1 MSTAA
6 SGERS
11 DWLSRLTLE
20 LTRAETF
27 DEGVEAARN
36 ACAAGASLAAAV
48 ITAGAY
54 YDNPFTGAP
63 ALRACMQRLTGLPL
77 DLAAWRRALEP
88 RPHDAAGVVMTP
100 GFGFVATGREQVFF
114 ALLGTYAGPGAGRS
128 RFVLEHREALARLAG
143 PLNAAGLCALAFL
156 DHDIDL
162 DTAERQFWSL
172 KIDVALREALAAQRA
187 GVAAV
192 PFGGV
197 RYVYEGELPEPR
209 RRDRRVLMQ
218 RLGLDGDGVGV
229 GDGDGDAFGP
239 ERSPQPPARAA
250 GGAT

>member
-1 MSTAA
+1 MSTSAC
-6 SGERS
+6 GERS
-11 DWLSRLTLE
+11 GWLSRLAFE

-77 DLAAWRRALEP
+77 DMAAWRSALEP
-88 RPHDAAGVVMTP
+88 RPHDAGGVAMTP
-100 GFGFVATGREQVFF
+100 GFGFVATGREKAFF
-114 ALLGTYAGPGAGRS
+114 SVLGTYAGPGALRS

-172 KIDVALREALAAQRA
+172 KIDIALREALAAQRA

-209 RRDRRVLMQ
+209 RRDRRALLQ
-218 RLGLDGDGVGV
+218 RLGLDGDGE
-229 GDGDGDAFGP
+229 ALGP
-239 ERSPQPPARAA
+239 ECSPQPEALAPRARAV
-250 GGAT
+250 GGVE